1 MSKEELEEREELE
14 ALQDLERFSLSDI
27 REAEEDYNHTKY
39 IEEMC
44 DYIFNEEWEE
54 EWEEIQ

>member
-1 MSKEELEEREELE
+1 MNKEEIEELE

-27 REAEEDYNHTKY
+27 REIERLYNEANSIKELT
-39 IEEMC
+39 

-54 EWEEIQ
+54 EWEEIE